1 MRSDLSMEEV
11 IAAGMPP
18 MGAGHEL
25 YNLAE
30 QPGRPEFARKLG
42 IPLTGFEEWAREHMT
57 S

>member
-1 MRSDLSMEEV
+1 MEEV